1 MKIVKLNRRFR
12 RFKEAGHAVA
22 LRFDCWGKQAIAVE
36 QMCRA
41 RLGSPYA
48 MDACWEG
55 YFGQGNRLYSL
66 SQGNRLYSQR
76 PYWISFRNEKDLTL
90 VLLCVNLTP
99 NG

>member
-22 LRFDCWGKQAIAVE
+22 LRFDCWGSSAVAVE
-36 QMCRA
+36 QMCRD
-41 RLGSPYA
+41 RLGSMFDNGA
-48 MDACWEG
+48 RWEG
-55 YFGQGNRLYSL
+55 YFG
-66 SQGNRLYSQR
+66 QGNRLYSQR

-90 VLLCVNLTP
+90 VLLCANLTP